1 MVIAALTVVSET
13 LTTVKAGST
22 MVTGSI
28 TADAYGAVGECVSG
42 GRESVNRPQSVA

>member
-1 MVIAALTVVSET
+1 MVT
-13 LTTVKAGST
+13 AGST

-42 GRESVNRPQSVA
+42 DRE